1 MRRWMLGV
9 LVVVVVCVAT
19 VVTAA
24 PAGGSKGRGD
34 AKAKDRDD
42 ALAAA
47 LVFHRSDI
55 RPSTWLAPVLDPFPC
70 TPASS
75 DVDVSASR
83 DAGWIETGK
92 TFIRRVMW
100 SRVETSGT
108 PDALFRQRVAEI
120 MKCLGG
126 EAARQTPRFE
136 GPPRLKIRAFH
147 GTASWGSNP
156 GDLDIMVVKVGRAV
170 AQYAYA
176 WVWPPY
182 HASGLARVRQAVA
195 RGVKAA

>member
-1 MRRWMLGV
+1 MLGV
-9 LVVVVVCVAT
+9 LVVVAVCVAT
-19 VVTAA
+19 ATA
-24 PAGGSKGRGD
+24 PAGVSKGSGD
-34 AKAKDRDD
+34 AKARDRDD
-42 ALAAA
+42 AVAAA

-55 RPSTWLAPVLDPFPC
+55 RPSWWLAPVLDPFPC
-70 TPASS
+70 APGSS
-75 DVDVSASR
+75 DVEVSVSR

-120 MKCLGG
+120 MTCLGG
-126 EAARQTPRFE
+126 KVARHTPRFE

-176 WVWPPY
+176 WVMPPY